1 MTQNALRFYSKP
13 WSLSL
18 ARNCGIPVPDTWTD
32 SCDDLQFPVFT
43 KPQFEGGAGTRK
55 IARSRD
61 ELPGDVD
68 MIYQE
73 YIDSPGTY
81 GVGFI
86 ADSGKITA
94 YHTHYERESYPSIG
108 GSAVVA
114 ERYNDER
121 LVKYVRAI
129 ISASKYSGWGLAE
142 FKYCPSRDDF
152 VFMEINAKFWA
163 SCILAFHN
171 EPRFTELFFNGT
183 SALRP
188 VTRMLFINRALARGW
203 GYTIRSLPREMILSR
218 NYYGEGAWRT
228 ELAKLVVPYG
238 VVRKIRDLMLR
249 K

>member
-1 MTQNALRFYSKP
+1 M
-13 WSLSL
+13 
-18 ARNCGIPVPDTWTD
+18 
-32 SCDDLQFPVFT
+32 
-43 KPQFEGGAGTRK
+43 
-55 IARSRD
+55 
-61 ELPGDVD
+61 
-68 MIYQE
+68 
-73 YIDSPGTY
+73 
-81 GVGFI
+81 
-86 ADSGKITA
+86 
-94 YHTHYERESYPSIG
+94 
-108 GSAVVA
+108 A

-188 VTRMLFINRALARGW
+188 VARMLFINRALARGW

-249 K
+249 T